1 MFEQT
6 EKTAF
11 LPLKKIL
18 DDRKLRKSLRPEYI
32 AACRF
37 FSSPLFDRTK
47 TLDSGIEL
55 EILDPLNDI
64 SKTNLSFGEI
74 CDSRAEFLCRKAIE
88 ENKEIQVLWSGGI
101 DSTLALIALYKI
113 LEKTNETNRLEIL
126 LSEESIAEH
135 ATFFADVLKPKLKFT
150 KFSPP
155 LYDYLNPKKII
166 VTGEHG
172 DQIFGSDKAKFHVI
186 TKQAFRPYKEILP
199 FVIARKLGSN
209 KDVEQIIEYLA
220 PQVKKSPVKIETLY
234 DYLWWM
240 NFSLKWQHVSLRLIY
255 SASDLD
261 LKLNENM
268 IHFFSAKN
276 FQNWSISNH
285 ERKIKKTWNSYKYTA
300 KQYIY
305 DFHSDADYLHNKEK
319 EQSLKDAII
328 LPPKF
333 GEIFRRPF
341 RKLFL
346 RV

>member
-6 EKTAF
+6 EKITF
-11 LPLKKIL
+11 LPLKRIL
-18 DDRKLRKSLRPEYI
+18 GERKLQKSLRPEYV

-47 TLDSGIEL
+47 TLKSGIEL
-55 EILDPLNDI
+55 EILDSLDDVE
-64 SKTNLSFGEI
+64 KTNLSFGEI
-74 CDSRAEFLCRKAIE
+74 CNARAEFICRKAIT

-101 DSTLALIALYKI
+101 DSTLALVALYKV

-126 LSEESIAEH
+126 LSEESITEYQN
-135 ATFFADVLKPKLKFT
+135 FFADIIKPKLNFT

-155 LYDYLNPKKII
+155 LYDYLNQNKII

-172 DQIFGSDKAKFHVI
+172 DQIFGSDKAKYHVL

-209 KDVEQIIEYLA
+209 KNVGQIIEYLA
-220 PQVKKSPVKIETLY
+220 PQIEKSPVKIETLY
-234 DYLWWM
+234 DFLWWM
-240 NFSLKWQHVSLRLIY
+240 NFSMKWQHVSLRLIN
-255 SASDLD
+255 SAAGSDLRLD
-261 LKLNENM
+261 ENV
-268 IHFFSAKN
+268 IHFFSRKD

-285 ERKIKKTWNSYKYTA
+285 ERKIKKTWNSYKYVA

-305 DFHSDADYLHNKEK
+305 EFHGDTNYLHNKEK

-333 GEIFRRPF
+333 GEIFRKPF
-341 RKLFL
+341 RKIFL
-346 RV
+346 RG